1 MTILRQFHDRPSG
14 RLAYLLAD
22 TDRREAV
29 IIDPAP
35 GEATLVLGLLDEL
48 RCRAVHVLLTHAH
61 GPEIAGALELREAA
75 GARLV
80 VGDRCPLDLPGT
92 LRRVREGDT
101 VVFGDEALRCRE
113 TPGHTRG
120 CMTYLWRDRAF
131 VGDLLPGYGADAAEH
146 GEEDPGSRYDSLVR
160 KLLALPDETLVY
172 PAHGIAGRRVT
183 CVGEQRDA
191 NPALTGASRDEF
203 IAHQARARQAVLIPT
218 SMQEARRHS

>member
-1 MTILRQFHDRPSG
+1 MTVLRQIHDPHGG

-29 IIDPAP
+29 AIDPAP
-35 GEATLVLGLLDEL
+35 GQATLVLALADEL
-48 RCRAVHVLLTHAH
+48 RCTVSHILLTHAH
-61 GPEIAGALELREAA
+61 GPEVAGVLETRDAA

-80 VGDRCPLDLPGT
+80 IGDRCPLEATAPV
-92 LRRVREGDT
+92 RRVRDGDT
-101 VVFGDEALRCRE
+101 VVFGDEVLRCRA

-131 VGDLLPGYGADAAEH
+131 VGDLLPGFATGPGEPADQ
-146 GEEDPGSRYDSLVR
+146 DPGSQYDSLVR

-172 PAHGIAGRRVT
+172 PAHERAGRRVT
-183 CVGEQRDA
+183 CVAEQRDG

-203 IAHQARARQAVLIPT
+203 IA
-218 SMQEARRHS
+218 RHSRTDHDVRAPTP